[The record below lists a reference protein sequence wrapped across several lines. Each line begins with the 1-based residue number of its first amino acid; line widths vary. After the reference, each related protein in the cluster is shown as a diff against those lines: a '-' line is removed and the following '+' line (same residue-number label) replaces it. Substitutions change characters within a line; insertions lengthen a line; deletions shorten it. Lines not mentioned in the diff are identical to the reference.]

1 VVNTMDVLRRFTISL
16 RLFALAAIVT
26 IATVA
31 IVVVLVGV
39 TSRVRDLG
47 VSAAADAALDGQ
59 KALLVASVD
68 SMAATIGA
76 AISNV
81 QSDEERIAIMRK
93 LVSPV
98 RFGDDKSGYYFV
110 YRGTVIVVLP
120 PKPELAGTDR
130 GKTVDKNGVAYVVE
144 LARTA
149 GQKQFVHYIYP
160 KPGVTGD
167 VGKIAY
173 SQTIPGTDFWI
184 GSGVYID
191 NVDRLRTSLKT
202 QIEELATN
210 ATRPVIILIASLYL
224 IVLLPGVWLLW
235 RSIVTPLNEAVETSA
250 MVADGK
256 LYSHVVQLYNDE
268 PGKLTKALGVMTT
281 RLREVVSHVS
291 TGAHSVAS
299 SATEL
304 SASASSLAQGSSSQA
319 ASMSQV
325 SAALEE
331 MTSTISGSA
340 ENARNTEKLA
350 NEATA
355 SARAGALKVGEAVH
369 AMHAI
374 AQKVVFVE
382 EIARQTNLLALNAS
396 IEAARAGE
404 VGQGF
409 AVVAAEVKRLAERSG
424 SAANE
429 IREMAT
435 KSVQTA
441 TEAGAMI
448 ENIVP
453 SIENT
458 ANLVKAISVSS
469 QEINKGAA
477 EINQGMQQ
485 LDQVVQQNA
494 AASEE
499 LTATSEE
506 LASRA
511 EELQKVISFFDI
523 GVDASSKY

>member
-1 VVNTMDVLRRFTISL
+1 MDVLRRFTISL
-16 RLFALAAIVT
+16 RLFALATLVT
-26 IATVA
+26 LATVV

-39 TSRVRDLG
+39 TSQVRDLG
-47 VSAAADAALDGQ
+47 VSAAADAALEGQ
-59 KALLVASVD
+59 KELLVASVD
-68 SMAATIGA
+68 SMAATIGT
-76 AISNV
+76 AIAGA
-81 QSDEERIAIMRK
+81 QTDQERVAIMNK
-93 LVSPV
+93 LVTPV

-130 GKTVDKNGVAYVVE
+130 AKTVDKNGVAYVVE
-144 LARTA
+144 LSRTA
-149 GQKQFVHYIYP
+149 GRKQFVNYVYP

-173 SQTIPGTDFWI
+173 AQFIPGTDYWI

-191 NVDRLRTSLKT
+191 NVDRLRTNLKT
-202 QIEELATN
+202 QIETLSTS
-210 ATRPVIILIASLYL
+210 ATRPVVVLIGLLYL
-224 IVLLPGVWLLW
+224 VVFLPGIWLLW
-235 RSIVTPLNEAVETSA
+235 RSIVSPLNEAVTTSA
-250 MVADGK
+250 MVANGK
-256 LYSHVVQLYNDE
+256 LYSHVVQFYDDE
-268 PGKLTKALGVMTT
+268 PGKLTKALGLMTS
-281 RLREVVSHVS
+281 RLRDVISHVS
-291 TGAHSVAS
+291 AGANSVAS

-319 ASMSQV
+319 SSMSQV

-331 MTSTISGSA
+331 MTSTISLSA
-340 ENARNTEKLA
+340 ESARNTEQLA
-350 NEATA
+350 NQAAA
-355 SARAGALKVGEAVH
+355 SARAGARKVGEAVQ

-374 AQKVVFVE
+374 AEKVVFVE

-396 IEAARAGE
+396 IEAARAGD

-429 IREMAT
+429 IREMAH

-441 TEAGAMI
+441 AEAGSMI

-469 QEINKGAA
+469 QEINKGAT

-485 LDQVVQQNA
+485 LDQVIQQNA

-506 LASRA
+506 LATRA
-511 EELQKVISFFDI
+511 DELQKVISFFDI
-523 GVDASSKY
+523 EGNASR